1 MEQTILGILTLP
13 SNTRVRTADGLIKL
27 SELAGTP
34 GPPGPQGIQG
44 DKGDQGDP
52 GIVDTSNFY
61 TKIQTDFAIL
71 VAKPT
76 SSLSTGAKVY
86 DAATNTIR
94 NIVGQNGLQTFIFMD
109 PTDAENPQNGALMI
123 DGSGVSGGGIST
135 DVAEF
140 NDTFQ
145 ADAISL
151 KRPCTAQLGLDVVN
165 GIIADAIQCTQLT
178 TGSLTSNGG
187 SIIGNFGISNA
198 LTVNSVACAGPMTCT
213 DMTAASVMASTVA
226 INGALSTHQIN
237 LPTNA

>member
-27 SELAGTP
+27 SELASTP

-44 DKGDQGDP
+44 EKGDQGDP

-71 VAKPT
+71 VARPT
-76 SSLSTGAKVY
+76 SSLSTGAKVF

-135 DVAEF
+135 DVA
-140 NDTFQ
+140 
-145 ADAISL
+145 
-151 KRPCTAQLGLDVVN
+151 
-165 GIIADAIQCTQLT
+165 
-178 TGSLTSNGG
+178 
-187 SIIGNFGISNA
+187 
-198 LTVNSVACAGPMTCT
+198 
-213 DMTAASVMASTVA
+213 
-226 INGALSTHQIN
+226 
-237 LPTNA
+237 